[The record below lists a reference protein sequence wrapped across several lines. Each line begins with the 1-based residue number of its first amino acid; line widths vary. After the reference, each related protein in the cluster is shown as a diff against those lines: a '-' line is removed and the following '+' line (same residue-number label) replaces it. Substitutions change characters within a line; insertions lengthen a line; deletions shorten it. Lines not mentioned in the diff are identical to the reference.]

1 MIATRART
9 PDRKPLTQSGSVP
22 MPLRATPSHLQ
33 AREKTR
39 PMPGPR
45 GYPLIGVLPDLV
57 RHTSPLPLIREAW
70 RTYGDVVRLPMGP
83 YTVCFFA
90 QPDAVKHILVD
101 NRDNYPRAK
110 YQMRWLSR
118 GLGSSLVSSE
128 GERWRRRRHLM
139 HGPFTVKAVR
149 GYATAMASAVQDV
162 LEGWERRL
170 AEGRAEIDL
179 SEELVGL
186 SMDALGRSVLGFDA
200 RSTSER
206 AKEAFLT
213 MVAVNQRQAPTPFP
227 PPLWLPLPDNLL
239 FKRSRH
245 QVDEVLYEAI
255 RARRAT
261 LDTDD
266 SASDVLS
273 LMLRAKDDDGV
284 PMSDRDVRDE
294 VLSIYIGG
302 HESMTFAMDW
312 AFYAIAQHPEVERR
326 LHEEVDREL
335 GEGLPTAEVVERLT
349 YTDMVVRETL
359 RLYPSFTVMVR
370 DVREDDQIA
379 GYRVPRGAMAVV
391 SPHLTQRHPDFWPD
405 PERFDPERHAP
416 GQVERQHRFSWFP
429 FGAGPHACIGAA
441 FALHQMKIAIA
452 MIPRRYRLS
461 LLRQTHPSDAISP
474 RPVGGLHMR
483 LERRR

>member
-1 MIATRART
+1 MIATKART
-9 PDRKPLTQSGSVP
+9 PDRKPLAQRVSVP
-22 MPLRATPSHLQ
+22 MPVCATPSHLQ
-33 AREKTR
+33 PRVASR

-45 GYPLIGVLPDLV
+45 GYPVIGVMPDLF
-57 RHTSPLPLIREAW
+57 RHASALPLIREAW
-70 RTYGDVVRLPMGP
+70 RTYGDVVRLPLGP

-101 NRDNYPRAK
+101 NRQNYARAK
-110 YQMRWLSR
+110 YQIRWLER
-118 GLGSSLVSSE
+118 VLGSSLVSSD

-162 LEGWERRL
+162 MDGWERRL

-179 SEELVGL
+179 SEELIGL
-186 SMDALGRSVLGFDA
+186 SMDAFGRSVLGFDA
-200 RSTSER
+200 RSASER
-206 AKEAFLT
+206 SREAFLT
-213 MVAVNQRQAPTPFP
+213 LVEVYQRQAPTPFP
-227 PPLWLPLPDNLL
+227 LPLWLPLPDNLL
-239 FKRSRH
+239 FKRAMR
-245 QVDEVLYEAI
+245 QVDEVIYGAI

-273 LMLRAKDDDGV
+273 LMLRAQDHDGE

-294 VLSIYIGG
+294 VLSIYIAG

-335 GEGLPTAEVVERLT
+335 GEGLPTAEVVGRLK
-349 YTDMVVRETL
+349 YTEMVVRETL
-359 RLYPSFTVMVR
+359 RLYPSFTMIVR

-379 GYRVPRGAMAVV
+379 GFRVPRGAMAVV
-391 SPHLTQRHPDFWPD
+391 SPQLTQRHPDFWPD

-416 GQVERQHRFSWFP
+416 G
-429 FGAGPHACIGAA
+429 
-441 FALHQMKIAIA
+441 
-452 MIPRRYRLS
+452 
-461 LLRQTHPSDAISP
+461 
-474 RPVGGLHMR
+474 
-483 LERRR
+483 